1 MATLTE
7 SPQGSRN
14 ASGSSRDWLILALLL
29 AFPSAGFLQKYSGL
43 AGLVGYGIAVVAV
56 VFFVRNSNARCG
68 PWCRRHYRV
77 LAALALVGL
86 AVIFTIGYPIEDGR
100 GHLKSSDRDE
110 GLNLA
115 VSRLVAGQTPYY
127 PPSSEAGPLSVLP
140 GSILLAAPFVALG
153 NSAYQNWFWLAVFL
167 VCAVRLFRDHA
178 LALCLLAIPLAV
190 SPAAQYEFISGGD
203 LIANGIFVAA
213 FSLLA
218 LNRWS
223 SPSAPNWS
231 RWLCCVLL
239 GVALASRANFLLLTP
254 LFGAVVWRIAGFR
267 NALAATAVVVLT
279 AAAITLP
286 FYLNDPAGFT
296 PLMSKQKLAGVD
308 HALPWASKAMIGATV
323 LTAILCG
330 WRLLAYRSNDP
341 ITAFFRGCTIVTLTP
356 MLCVVLLSSA
366 IHSDPDFSF
375 MTDRFGLMYIFFA
388 LLGWG
393 GHWFHK
399 STNIIE

>member
-7 SPQGSRN
+7 KSLEPSTAG
-14 ASGSSRDWLILALLL
+14 GSSYSWLVLALLL
-29 AFPSAGFLQKYSGL
+29 AFPSAGFVQKYAGL
-43 AGLVGYGIAVVAV
+43 VGLVGYGIAVVTG
-56 VFFVRNSNARCG
+56 VFFIRKFSARCA
-68 PWCRRHYRV
+68 PWCRRHFRMLRAV
-77 LAALALVGL
+77 ILAGL
-86 AVIFTIGYPIEDGR
+86 AIIFAIGYPIEDCR
-100 GHLKSSDRDE
+100 GPGKSSDRDQ

-115 VSRLVAGQTPYY
+115 VSRLAQGKTPYY
-127 PPSSEAGPLSVLP
+127 PPGREAGPLSVLP

-153 NSAYQNWFWLAVFL
+153 NSAYQNWFWLTAFL
-167 VCAVRLFRDHA
+167 FCAVRLFKDNA
-178 LALCLLAIPLAV
+178 LALCLLAIPLAL

-223 SPSAPNWS
+223 NPSAPGWS
-231 RWLCCVLL
+231 RWLCCLLL
-239 GVALASRANFLLLTP
+239 GVALASRANFLLLAP

-267 NALAATAVVVLT
+267 NALTATALVVLT

-308 HALPWASKAMIGATV
+308 HALPWASRAMIGATI
-323 LTAILCG
+323 LAAILCA
-330 WRLLAYRSNDP
+330 WRLIACRGDDP
-341 ITAFFRGCTIVTLTP
+341 TTAFLRGCMIVTLTP
-356 MLCVVLLSSA
+356 MVCVVLFSSA
-366 IHSDPDFSF
+366 INGHPDFSF
-375 MTDRFGLMYIFFA
+375 MTDRFGLMYVFFA

-393 GHWFHK
+393 GRWFQV
-399 STNIIE
+399 TANTI

>member
-7 SPQGSRN
+7 RSVTPSATGESTR
-14 ASGSSRDWLILALLL
+14 SGLVFALLL
-29 AFPSAGFLQKYSGL
+29 AFPSAGFVQKYSGL
-43 AGLVGYGIAVVAV
+43 AGVTAYGIAVTAV
-56 VFFVRNSNARCG
+56 VFFIRKFSDRSA
-68 PWCRRHYRV
+68 PWCRRHFRV
-77 LAALALVGL
+77 LGAVVLVGL
-86 AVIFTIGYPIEDGR
+86 AIIFAIGYPIEDRR
-100 GHLKSSDRDE
+100 GPGKSSDRDQ

-115 VSRLVAGQTPYY
+115 VSRLAHGKTPYY
-127 PPSSEAGPLSVLP
+127 PPGSEAGPLSVLP

-178 LALCLLAIPLAV
+178 LGLCLLAIPLAL

-218 LNRWS
+218 LNQWS
-223 SPSAPNWS
+223 NPSAPAWS
-231 RWLCCVLL
+231 RWLSCALL

-254 LFGAVVWRIAGFR
+254 LFGTIIWRIAGFR
-267 NALAATAVVVLT
+267 NALAAATLVVLT

-296 PLMSKQKLAGVD
+296 PLLSKQKLAGVD
-308 HALPWASKAMIGATV
+308 HALPWASTAMIGAT
-323 LTAILCG
+323 LLAAILCA
-330 WRLLAYRSNDP
+330 WRLFANRGNEP
-341 ITAFFRGCTIVTLTP
+341 TTAFFRGCTIVTLTP
-356 MLCVVLLSSA
+356 MVGVVVFSSA
-366 IHSDPDFSF
+366 IHGHPDFAF
-375 MTDRFGLMYIFFA
+375 MTDRFGLMYVFFA

-393 GHWFHK
+393 GRWFQD
-399 STNIIE
+399 TTPTI

>member
-7 SPQGSRN
+7 SPQGSRSS
-14 ASGSSRDWLILALLL
+14 SGSNWDWLILAGLL
-29 AFPSAGFLQKYSGL
+29 AFPSAGFIQKYTGL
-43 AGLVGYGIAVVAV
+43 AGLATYGTAVLAV
-56 VFFVRNSNARCG
+56 MFLTRKFSGRCA
-68 PWCRRHYRV
+68 PWCRQHFRILGAVV
-77 LAALALVGL
+77 LAGL
-86 AVIFTIGYPIEDGR
+86 AICFMVGYPIEDGR

-115 VSRLVAGQTPYY
+115 VSRLAEGQTPYY
-127 PPSSEAGPLSVLP
+127 PPSSEAGPLSVLS

-167 VCAVRLFRDHA
+167 VCAVRLFKDQA

-190 SPAAQYEFISGGD
+190 SPAAQYEYISGGD
-203 LIANGIFVAA
+203 LIANGIFVAV

-223 SPSAPNWS
+223 NPSAPAWS
-231 RWLCCVLL
+231 RWLSCVLL
-239 GVALASRANFLLLTP
+239 GVALASRANFLLLAP

-267 NALAATAVVVLT
+267 NALAATTLVGLT
-279 AAAITLP
+279 AVAITLP

-308 HALPWASKAMIGATV
+308 HALPWASRAMIGAT
-323 LTAILCG
+323 LMAAILCA
-330 WRLLAYRSNDP
+330 WRLLANRSDEP
-341 ITAFFRGCTIVTLTP
+341 MTAFFRGCTIVTLTP

-366 IHSDPDFSF
+366 INGRPDFSF
-375 MTDRFGLMYIFFA
+375 MTDRFGLMYVFFA

-393 GHWFHK
+393 GQWFRET
-399 STNIIE
+399 TNTI